1 MKKIKKFFN
10 EESKFNI
17 KDLFVLSIIIIF
29 YTILSFINLGTN
41 TSPQTFY
48 DINALGIKI
57 TLDKQ
62 EFVNQIVFYSGE
74 NSGDYN
80 FEISTDDKNY
90 SNNIILNADG
100 CFKWKKGNV
109 SSYAKYI
116 RLIPRD
122 GNTLSLGELSLYD
135 NSGNK
140 IPIKIT
146 SMGKEV
152 YTLSDEAS
160 AYPKSI
166 SFKNSTYFDEVYFA
180 RSAYDYNEGKK
191 VYEWTHPP
199 LGKLIQATPVL
210 LTDNFSPFNYRIM
223 GNIAGILMIIVMY
236 LFGKALFKKR
246 KYATIAALLMTFDN
260 FHFVQ
265 TRIGTVDSFLV
276 LFILL
281 SFYFMFLYIKKDGK
295 LWHFILSGIFIGCAI
310 ATKWTALFG
319 GIALAIIYIIYKFKT
334 KKKWIPFIWHGL
346 AFFILV
352 PTLIYFGT
360 YMIVPNMNGLENNNI
375 KSVVK
380 MNKNMYEYHSNVKDD
395 HLFSSKWYTWPVN
408 YKPVWYYTKDVDSS
422 HSQSIVAIGNIVIW
436 WPAIIAFFVLPYF
449 IVKKKNMKSLFLL
462 ITILSLYLPFMFID
476 RVMFLYH
483 YFIVLPFMMLALVNL
498 LYQLN
503 KTSKRD
509 YLILLY
515 MVLVVICFIVYYPVS
530 SGMTISNDYVEATK
544 LLKSWIY

>member
-1 MKKIKKFFN
+1 MKKIKRFFN

-17 KDLFVLSIIIIF
+17 KDLFVLAIIIIF
-29 YTILSFINLGTN
+29 YTVLSFINLGTN
-41 TSPQTFY
+41 ISPQTYY

-57 TLDKQ
+57 TLDKK

-146 SMGKEV
+146 SMGKEIF
-152 YTLSDEAS
+152 TLTDEAS
-160 AYPKSI
+160 THPQSI
-166 SFKNSTYFDEVYFA
+166 SYKNSTYFDEVYFA
-180 RSAYDYNEGKK
+180 RSTYDYNEGKK

-210 LTDNFSPFNYRIM
+210 LTDNFSPFNYRVM
-223 GNIAGILMIIVMY
+223 GNIAGILMIVVMY
-236 LFGKALFKKR
+236 LFGKVLFRKR

-319 GIALAIIYIIYKFKT
+319 GLALAIIYIIYKFKT

-346 AFFILV
+346 AFFIAIPL
-352 PTLIYFGT
+352 LIYLGS
-360 YMIVPNMNGLENNNI
+360 YMIAPSMNGLENNNI

-380 MNKNMYEYHSNVKDD
+380 INKNMYEYHANVKDD
-395 HLFSSKWYTWPVN
+395 HLFSSKWYSWPVN

-422 HSQSIVAIGNIVIW
+422 HSQTIVAIGNIVIW
-436 WPAIIAFFVLPYF
+436 WPAILAFFVLPYF

-462 ITILSLYLPFMFID
+462 ITILSLYLPFIFIG

-498 LYQLN
+498 FYQIN
-503 KTSKRD
+503 KTSKHD
-509 YLILLY
+509 YLLLLY
-515 MVLVVICFIVYYPVS
+515 MILVVICFIVYYPVS
-530 SGMTISNDYVEATK
+530 SGMTVSNEYIEATK